1 MNEHYLTTTGCLKYT
16 FVLQP
21 VIETGRTVFIIG
33 NDGYHLK
40 LFDKEQHLN
49 ILLLITK
56 K

>member
-1 MNEHYLTTTGCLKYT
+1 M
-16 FVLQP
+16 
-21 VIETGRTVFIIG
+21 ETDRAEFLLSG

-40 LFDKEQHLN
+40 LFGKEQHLN